1 MKLENI
7 KKETQVQSI
16 LFQIRKLDHQTRIQL
31 MEEIINLLK
40 DKKEGNEKEA
50 ISLTDL
56 NELGSEI
63 WKGVDIDQYVEG
75 ERQWD

>member
-1 MKLENI
+1 MN
-7 KKETQVQSI
+7 KETQVQSI
-16 LFQIRKLDHQTRIQL
+16 LSQIRKLDYPTRIQL

-40 DKKEGNEKEA
+40 DKEEGNEKEA
-50 ISLTDL
+50 IALTDL

-63 WKGVDIDQYVEG
+63 WRGVDIDQYVEG